1 MSKPSVFSTV
11 FTSTYLCIA
20 GPIARG
26 GEGRRVLVLH
36 VRVLLGV
43 VLLIVLLAD
52 LRVHVG
58 ELEAGRDQE
67 WELRGLG
74 ARLRTGPL
82 EEAVKQR
89 HADVHGEARELE
101 GAAELEQPV
110 DALRSRAP
118 AWQRAALEVRVQL
131 LGAHLLQRRPE

>member
-1 MSKPSVFSTV
+1 MAYSAVTRFR
-11 FTSTYLCIA
+11 F
-20 GPIARG
+20 G
-26 GEGRRVLVLH
+26 G
-36 VRVLLGV
+36 LLGV
-43 VLLIVLLAD
+43 VLLVVFLAD

-89 HADVHGEARELE
+89 HADVHLVGEAL
-101 GAAELEQPV
+101 A
-110 DALRSRAP
+110 
-118 AWQRAALEVRVQL
+118 RV
-131 LGAHLLQRRPE
+131 AIP